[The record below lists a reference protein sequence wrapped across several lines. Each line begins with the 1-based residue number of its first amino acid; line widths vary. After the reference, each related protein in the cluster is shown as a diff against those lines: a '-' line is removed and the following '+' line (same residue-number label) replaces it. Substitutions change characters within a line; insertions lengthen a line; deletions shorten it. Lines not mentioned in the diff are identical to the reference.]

1 MSKKRVLVVT
11 GCDEAMHSVLDLT
24 IPSKLR
30 YVQKHGYDFNILRSF
45 PSTPSINID
54 GTTPI
59 GLGFART
66 IHTFQMLE
74 HYDVVMWLD
83 GDSIVTNNT
92 MPIEDFITDTHTAYF
107 SYDWPVAPDGS
118 TGHVGFSGGN
128 FILQLTKDTEALF
141 NTFLQAS
148 QQYLHDSGADQACF
162 NAIYNQTPLRG
173 SFKILEHRYLNAVP
187 DFITRTKVWQACPNR
202 TGPNKTFTIPAP
214 WNEDCFLAHLTGCN
228 TEDRVDL
235 LQNEFKNYL

>member
-1 MSKKRVLVVT
+1 
-11 GCDEAMHSVLDLT
+11 
-24 IPSKLR
+24 
-30 YVQKHGYDFNILRSF
+30 
-45 PSTPSINID
+45 
-54 GTTPI
+54 
-59 GLGFART
+59 
-66 IHTFQMLE
+66 MLE